1 MNHFTQARVGSV
13 MHSWCNRLRQY
24 LFNVPAWVPAVAF
37 PFPASTAA
45 AALVELVECVL
56 VEVVGLSS
64 DAGRSH
70 S

>member
-1 MNHFTQARVGSV
+1 M
-13 MHSWCNRLRQY
+13 
-24 LFNVPAWVPAVAF
+24 PAVAF